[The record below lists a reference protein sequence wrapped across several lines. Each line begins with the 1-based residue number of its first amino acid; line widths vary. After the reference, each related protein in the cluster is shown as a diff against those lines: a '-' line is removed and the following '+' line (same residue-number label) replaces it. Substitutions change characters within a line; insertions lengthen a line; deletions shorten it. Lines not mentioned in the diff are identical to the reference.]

1 MENTNENEILWK
13 DRKRILG
20 MPISFTK
27 YSLSKDRIFINTG
40 LFNLNEEE
48 ILLYRVLDVSLKLS
62 FWQRIFRVGSI
73 IVKSSDQSTPVLEI
87 KNVKKP
93 KEVKELVYKYS
104 EEMKMARR
112 IRVGEIIDVGDEE
125 LGLE

>member
-1 MENTNENEILWK
+1 MENTNEILWN

-40 LFNLNEEE
+40 FLNLNEEE
-48 ILLYRVLDVSLKLS
+48 ILLYRILDVSLKLS
-62 FWQRIFRVGSI
+62 FWQRIFRVGSV

-87 KNVKKP
+87 RNVKKP
-93 KEVKELVYKYS
+93 KEVKELIYKYS

>member
-1 MENTNENEILWK
+1 MENTNEILWK

-27 YSLSKDRIFINTG
+27 YSLSKDRIFIDTG

-87 KNVKKP
+87 RNVKQP
-93 KEVKELVYKYS
+93 KEVKELIYKYS

-125 LGLE
+125 IGLE

>member
-1 MENTNENEILWK
+1 M
-13 DRKRILG
+13 R
-20 MPISFTK
+20 SFTK

-62 FWQRIFRVGSI
+62 FWQRIFRVGSV

-87 KNVKKP
+87 RNVKKP
-93 KEVKELVYKYS
+93 KEVKELIYKHS
-104 EEMKMARR
+104 EEMKIARR
-112 IRVGEIIDVGDEE
+112 IRVGEIIDTGDEE
-125 LGLE
+125 LTLE

>member
-1 MENTNENEILWK
+1 MENTNEILWE

-27 YSLSKDRIFINTG
+27 YSLAKDRIFIDTG
-40 LFNLNEEE
+40 FFNLNEEE
-48 ILLYRVLDVSLKLS
+48 ILLYRVLDISLKLS
-62 FWQRIFRVGSI
+62 FWQRIFKVGSV
-73 IVKSSDQSTPVLEI
+73 IVKSSDQSTPILEI
-87 KNVKKP
+87 RNVKKP
-93 KEVKELVYKYS
+93 KEVKELIYKYS

>member
-1 MENTNENEILWK
+1 MENTNENEILWS

-87 KNVKKP
+87 RNVKKP
-93 KEVKELVYKYS
+93 KEVKELLYKYS

>member
-27 YSLSKDRIFINTG
+27 YSLSKDRIFIDTG
-40 LFNLNEEE
+40 LLNLNEEE
-48 ILLYRVLDVSLKLS
+48 ILLYRVLDISLKLS
-62 FWQRIFRVGSI
+62 FWQRIFRVGSVF
-73 IVKSSDQSTPVLEI
+73 VKSSDQNTPVLEI

-93 KEVKELVYKYS
+93 KEVKELIYKYS
-104 EEMKMARR
+104 EEMKKARR
-112 IRVGEIIDVGDEE
+112 IRVGEIIDDGDEE
-125 LGLE
+125 IGLE

>member
-1 MENTNENEILWK
+1 MENTNEILWN

-40 LFNLNEEE
+40 FLNLNEEE
-48 ILLYRVLDVSLKLS
+48 VLLYRILDVSLKLS

-87 KNVKKP
+87 RNVKKP
-93 KEVKELVYKYS
+93 KEVKELIYKYS

-125 LGLE
+125 IGLE

>member
-1 MENTNENEILWK
+1 MENTNEILWN

-40 LFNLNEEE
+40 FFNLNEEE

-87 KNVKKP
+87 RNVKNP
-93 KEVKELVYKYS
+93 KEVKEMIYKYS

-125 LGLE
+125 IGLE

>member
-1 MENTNENEILWK
+1 MENTNEILWK

-40 LFNLNEEE
+40 FLNLNEEE
-48 ILLYRVLDVSLKLS
+48 VLLYRILDVSLKLS
-62 FWQRIFRVGSI
+62 FWQRIFKVGSV

-87 KNVKKP
+87 RNVKKA
-93 KEVKELVYKYS
+93 KEVKELIYKYS

>member
-1 MENTNENEILWK
+1 MENTNEILWN

-27 YSLSKDRIFINTG
+27 YSLSKDRIFIDTG
-40 LFNLNEEE
+40 FLNLNEEE

-62 FWQRIFRVGSI
+62 LWQRIFKVGSVF
-73 IVKSSDQSTPVLEI
+73 VKSSDQTTPLLEI
-87 KNVKKP
+87 RNVKKP
-93 KEVKELVYKYS
+93 KEVKELIYKYS
-104 EEMKMARR
+104 EEMKAARR

-125 LGLE
+125 IGLE

>member
-13 DRKRILG
+13 DKKRILG

-27 YSLSKDRIFINTG
+27 YSLSKDRLFIDTG

-48 ILLYRVLDVSLKLS
+48 ILLYRVLDVALKLS
-62 FWQRIFRVGSI
+62 FWQRIFRVGSV

-87 KNVKKP
+87 RNINKP
-93 KEVKELVYKYS
+93 KEVKELIYKYS

-125 LGLE
+125 IGLE

>member
-1 MENTNENEILWK
+1 MENTNEILWS

-40 LFNLNEEE
+40 FFNLNEEE
-48 ILLYRVLDVSLKLS
+48 ILLYRILDVSLKLS
-62 FWQRIFRVGSI
+62 FWQRIFRVGSV

-87 KNVKKP
+87 RNVKQP
-93 KEVKELVYKYS
+93 KEVKELIYKYS

>member
-1 MENTNENEILWK
+1 MENTNEILWS

-40 LFNLNEEE
+40 FLNLNEEE

-62 FWQRIFRVGSI
+62 FWQRIFKVGSI

-87 KNVKKP
+87 RNVKKP

-125 LGLE
+125 IGLE

>member
-27 YSLSKDRIFINTG
+27 YSLSKDRIFIDTG

-48 ILLYRVLDVSLKLS
+48 ILLYRVLDISLKLS
-62 FWQRIFRVGSI
+62 FWQRIFRVGSVF
-73 IVKSSDQSTPVLEI
+73 VKSSDQNTPVLEI

-93 KEVKELVYKYS
+93 KEVKELIYKYS
-104 EEMKMARR
+104 EEMKKARR
-112 IRVGEIIDVGDEE
+112 IRVGEIIDDGDEE
-125 LGLE
+125 IGLE

>member
-1 MENTNENEILWK
+1 MENTTENEILWK
-13 DRKRILG
+13 DKKRILG

-62 FWQRIFRVGSI
+62 FWQRIFKVGSV

-87 KNVKKP
+87 RNVKKP
-93 KEVKELVYKYS
+93 KEVKELIYKYS

-112 IRVGEIIDVGDEE
+112 IRVGEIIDVADEDF
-125 LGLE
+125 GLE